1 MCNKHHITGVGGKR
15 EETPD
20 IPHAGAAAG
29 VGVGKGGIRG
39 SIYGRISGLGCK
51 RVMSPLV
58 PIAINSKD

>member
-1 MCNKHHITGVGGKR
+1 VGGKR

-58 PIAINSKD
+58 PITLNSKD